1 MNINDGNAN
10 TFGSRSYAQVI
21 SQSLPLDNQNQNN
34 ISNDITEIKELLK
47 QFIKNTG
54 MLTKMKSE
62 QSAVLRQQTE
72 PITVML
78 KLLTNML
85 NKK

>member
-34 ISNDITEIKELLK
+34 ISNDT
-47 QFIKNTG
+47 T
-54 MLTKMKSE
+54 
-62 QSAVLRQQTE
+62 
-72 PITVML
+72 
-78 KLLTNML
+78 
-85 NKK
+85 